1 MSISIFDLP
10 SANLRKLLVPTT
22 DLTPSNETS
31 TSGIAFSTDGSKIA
45 ALFEQDSAGLL
56 VVFST
61 GRAAKQPLLHSQVL
75 PTIPS
80 RPQNPF
86 AGSSVLW
93 LTNDALLLY
102 GRSVLS
108 SRTGA
113 EVGDLGV
120 LSVAGQTFLKAD
132 VCELNVQSL
141 PSLHGVAIVKLKMD
155 EIAKVVAGK

>member
-1 MSISIFDLP
+1 M
-10 SANLRKLLVPTT
+10 
-22 DLTPSNETS
+22 
-31 TSGIAFSTDGSKIA
+31 
-45 ALFEQDSAGLL
+45 
-56 VVFST
+56 
-61 GRAAKQPLLHSQVL
+61 
-75 PTIPS
+75 
-80 RPQNPF
+80 
-86 AGSSVLW
+86 LW

-120 LSVAGQTFLKAD
+120 LSVAGQTFLKPD

-141 PSLHGVAIVKLKMD
+141 PSLHGVAIVKLKPD